1 MNNISLRKEQIQLKL
16 GVKYIVIDG
25 LYIND
30 IKSELDKLDINNLEN
45 DIREKIFIYT
55 KTPFAEY
62 TAESP
67 FFNINKLKSI
77 KDDKLENGNKGKLM
91 LSTDTG
97 LLIFINKNFFFDF
110 IKIFD
115 YDDLVDSLIEPIN
128 ISYWEFIT
136 KQFELADIGLI
147 LSPGINSNIDF
158 IGSGT
163 YLIV

>member
-1 MNNISLRKEQIQLKL
+1 M
-16 GVKYIVIDG
+16 VYILV
-25 LYIND
+25 ND
-30 IKSELDKLDINNLEN
+30 IKSELDKLDRNNLEN
-45 DIREKIFIYT
+45 YIREKIFIYT

-91 LSTDTG
+91 LSRDTG

-115 YDDLVDSLIEPIN
+115 YDDLVDLFN
-128 ISYWEFIT
+128 RT
-136 KQFELADIGLI
+136 D
-147 LSPGINSNIDF
+147 
-158 IGSGT
+158 
-163 YLIV
+163 